1 MIFRRPGFGPKA
13 APLGAFIL
21 NCRKALP
28 AAPIIPLHL
37 QKALCRPLSQG
48 IKVKPNTEQVDKD
61 GEKNVDKDCENAVTS
76 DQETKKNWTVE
87 LNTLEM
93 IANNL
98 EIADDSVWLDL
109 EEKLLRF
116 EANMH
121 SRYIIE

>member
-1 MIFRRPGFGPKA
+1 
-13 APLGAFIL
+13 
-21 NCRKALP
+21 
-28 AAPIIPLHL
+28 L
-37 QKALCRPLSQG
+37 QKALCRPLSQA
-48 IKVKPNTEQVDKD
+48 IKVKPSSEQVDKD
-61 GEKNVDKDCENAVTS
+61 GEKSIDKDVENAVSS
-76 DQETKKNWTVE
+76 DQETKKNWTKE

-121 SRYIIE
+121 SR

>member
-1 MIFRRPGFGPKA
+1 M
-13 APLGAFIL
+13 
-21 NCRKALP
+21 
-28 AAPIIPLHL
+28 
-37 QKALCRPLSQG
+37 
-48 IKVKPNTEQVDKD
+48 DKD
-61 GEKNVDKDCENAVTS
+61 GEKSIDKDVENAVSS
-76 DQETKKNWTVE
+76 DQETKKNWTKE

-121 SRYIIE
+121 SR

>member
-1 MIFRRPGFGPKA
+1 M
-13 APLGAFIL
+13 
-21 NCRKALP
+21 
-28 AAPIIPLHL
+28 
-37 QKALCRPLSQG
+37 
-48 IKVKPNTEQVDKD
+48 DKD